1 MKTETKKRKS
11 AHKLTCLITGKAR
24 QSNQFYIKKK
34 ADKAGVDSAEYQ
46 SHYVSKEAL
55 ADLKESLIA
64 KPIHMVKEHL
74 GWDTITLVKAL
85 KYNGR
90 GIDLDYYR
98 LNNEVGGSADELS
111 DPTPTTEETVLV
123 EAGSAE

>member
-11 AHKLTCLITGKAR
+11 AHKLTCLITAKTR

-34 ADKAGVDSAEYQ
+34 ADKAGTSPEEYQ
-46 SHYVSKEAL
+46 AHYVSKDAL
-55 ADLKESLIA
+55 AELKTELTQT
-64 KPIHMVKEHL
+64 PIFQVKEQL

-98 LNNEVGGSADELS
+98 LNNEVGGHIDELS

>member
-11 AHKLTCLITGKAR
+11 AHKLTCLITAKTR

-34 ADKAGVDSAEYQ
+34 ADKAGTSPEEYQ
-46 SHYVSKEAL
+46 AHYVSKDAL

-64 KPIHMVKEHL
+64 KPIHMVKEQL

-90 GIDLDYYR
+90 GIDLDYYK
-98 LNNEVGGSADELS
+98 LNNEVGAAADDPS
-111 DPTPTTEETVLV
+111 DPFPTTEETVLV